1 MNAVYIYSI
10 HFYIF
15 YHPHLDN
22 FIYMKRFMK
31 VEKKIVFLLN
41 ILFFSL
47 LFSSTSFCQ
56 GNLLITPKR
65 VIFDGSKR
73 TEEINLANIGKD
85 TATYMISII
94 KFKMD
99 ENGKF
104 QPASEDDSTQN
115 YADRNLRFFPRKVTL
130 GPNEAQSIKIQIIK
144 KNELAPGE
152 YRSHLFFRAVAN
164 PKPLGEEDESTRK
177 DSVISIHITPVFGIS
192 IPVIIRNGETSS
204 KIDIVNSSFKM
215 EQDSVPLLNMTFNRS
230 GNISTYGDI
239 IVDYISTDGKVTN
252 VGLVKGLAVYTPNVR
267 RNISMALNK
276 IPGIVYKTG
285 KIHIVYSDGSAQP
298 LKIAED
304 EITL

>member
-1 MNAVYIYSI
+1 
-10 HFYIF
+10 
-15 YHPHLDN
+15 
-22 FIYMKRFMK
+22 MKG
-31 VEKKIVFLLN
+31 EKKLVFLLN

-56 GNLLITPKR
+56 GNLLITPRR

-99 ENGKF
+99 DNGKF

-115 YADRNLRFFPRKVTL
+115 YADKNLRFFPRKVTL
-130 GPNEAQSIKIQIIK
+130 GPNEAQSIKIQVIK

-192 IPVIIRNGETSS
+192 IPLIIRNGETSS

-215 EQDSVPLLNMTFNRS
+215 EQDSVPLLKMTFNRS

-252 VGLVKGLAVYTPNVR
+252 VGLVKGLAVYTPNVK

-276 IPGIVYKTG
+276 ISGIVYKTG
-285 KIHIVYSDGSAQP
+285 KLHIVYSDGSAQP

>member
-1 MNAVYIYSI
+1 
-10 HFYIF
+10 
-15 YHPHLDN
+15 
-22 FIYMKRFMK
+22 MK
-31 VEKKIVFLLN
+31 VEKKLVFLLN

-56 GNLLITPKR
+56 GNLLITPRR

-115 YADRNLRFFPRKVTL
+115 YADKNLRFFPRKVTL
-130 GPNEAQSIKIQIIK
+130 GPNEAQSIKIQVIK
-144 KNELAPGE
+144 KNELSVGE
-152 YRSHLFFRAVAN
+152 YRSHLFFRAAAN
-164 PKPLGEEDESTRK
+164 PKPLGEEDESIRK
-177 DSVISIHITPVFGIS
+177 DSVISIHITPLFGIS
-192 IPVIIRNGETSS
+192 IPVIIRSGETSS

-215 EQDSVPLLNMTFNRS
+215 ELDSVPLLKMTFNRS

-267 RNISMALNK
+267 RNISIALNK
-276 IPGIVYKTG
+276 ISGILYKTG
-285 KIHIVYSDGSAQP
+285 KLHIVYSDGSAQP